1 LQTGKWCTPKAA
13 ATTLYEQQG
22 AEVLS
27 ATPRLFLGGL
37 VACVSFGLLVTVW
50 RRAGR
55 GELRQSELLVEETS
69 DLDQ

>member
-13 ATTLYEQQG
+13 ATTLYEQQ
-22 AEVLS
+22 EVLS
-27 ATPRLFLGGL
+27 ATAPRLFLGGL

-55 GELRQSELLVEETS
+55 GELRQSELLVEEAS